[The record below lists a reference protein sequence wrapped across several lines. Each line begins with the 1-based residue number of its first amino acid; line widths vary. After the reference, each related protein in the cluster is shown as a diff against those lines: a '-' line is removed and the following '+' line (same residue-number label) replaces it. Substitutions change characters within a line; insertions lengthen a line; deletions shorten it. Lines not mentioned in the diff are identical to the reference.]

1 MTPCGVL
8 YVDKPSGMTSHD
20 VVNRIRKLYDTRQ
33 VGHTGTLDPMASG
46 VLTLLVGR
54 AVKASEYLS
63 ADSKGYEAK
72 FILGKRTD
80 TGDSTGKVTFKTDD
94 VPSENEVIAVSRRFE
109 GDIMQTPPMYSALK
123 VGGKKLVDLARKGI
137 EVERAPRLVRVDR
150 LEVTRLENG
159 EYSMIAEVSKGTYI
173 RTLITD
179 IGDALG
185 CGACMTYLRR
195 TRCGNAWLDLAH
207 TPDEIGQMSEEER
220 IALLRPVESA
230 FTDCKEI
237 VLPAF
242 FEKLA
247 RDGNEIYLSK
257 IGEPELP
264 VGSLVRLCGERGFFA
279 LGEVREYEC
288 GNAVK
293 PVKQFDI

>member
-1 MTPCGVL
+1 MNPCGVL

-20 VVNRIRKLYDTRQ
+20 VVNCIRKLYSTRQ

-46 VLTLLVGR
+46 MLTVLVGR

-63 ADSKGYEAK
+63 SDSKEYEAK
-72 FILGKRTD
+72 FILGKCTD
-80 TGDSTGKVTFKTDD
+80 TGDSTGKVTSETDR
-94 VPSENEVIAVSRRFE
+94 VPSENEVTAVSRGFK
-109 GDIMQTPPMYSALK
+109 GNIMQTPPMYSALK

-137 EVERAPRLVRVDR
+137 EVERTPRPVRVDR
-150 LEVTRLENG
+150 IEVRHLENG

-195 TRCGNAWLDLAH
+195 TRCGNARIDLAR
-207 TPDEIGQMSEEER
+207 TPEEIGQMTEEER
-220 IALLRPVESA
+220 ISLLLPVERA
-230 FTDCKEI
+230 FTDCVRI
-237 VLPAF
+237 ILPDF

-257 IGEPELP
+257 IGAAELP
-264 VGSLVRLCGERGFFA
+264 VGSLVRLSGERGFFA
-279 LGEVREYEC
+279 LGEVRKYEN
-288 GNAVK
+288 GIAVK